1 VIELKKILFESLKNY
16 KNFRPYTMDEIMDE
30 VEEYH
35 SNEYTKGKLPKM
47 WKDKDDGISDIK
59 TSSHEFLSDSELKS
73 LQNSDVN
80 NIMNSDDKL
89 KTAINLSKKYKKN
102 YKSILDG
109 LKKKVKFPPPLVVK
123 DKKDSLYLLGGNTR
137 LMLGIA
143 LGYNLPVKIIPWN
156 GEIK

>member
-1 VIELKKILFESLKNY
+1 MLELKKLFFESLKNY
-16 KNFRPYTMDEIMDE
+16 KNFRPYTDDEIDDE

-59 TSSHEFLSDSELKS
+59 TASHEFLDDSELKS
-73 LQNSDVN
+73 LQNSDVGDILSSEN
-80 NIMNSDDKL
+80 KL
-89 KTAINLSKKYKKN
+89 ETAVKLSKKYGKN

-123 DKKDSLYLLGGNTR
+123 DKKESLYLLGGNTR
-137 LMLGIA
+137 LMIGVA
-143 LGYNLPVKIIPWN
+143 LGYNLPVKIITWN
-156 GEIK
+156 GEIG